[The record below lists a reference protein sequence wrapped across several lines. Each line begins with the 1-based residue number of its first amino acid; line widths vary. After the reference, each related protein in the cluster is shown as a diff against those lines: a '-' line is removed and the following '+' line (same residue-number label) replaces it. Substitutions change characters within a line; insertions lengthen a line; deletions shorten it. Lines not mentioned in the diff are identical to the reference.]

1 MRRPLLVTVTV
12 LGVAASSAACHTT
25 RHPATTTP
33 AMTVTPMSSAACAG
47 SGVRV
52 VSAAPVVVRHDR
64 GEAVARLGLDPASQV
79 LTVTA
84 AKVADPAAKKVGL
97 PAGPRTMWIVVTR
110 DPPRSSTGPAV
121 DVSPGPHTTLR
132 LVDDATFT
140 PAGAFDCGTS

>member
-52 VSAAPVVVRHDR
+52 VSDQNGDASMRP
-64 GEAVARLGLDPASQV
+64 GELPHPACRLGYTSAQV
-79 LTVTA
+79 LGVLGADRA
-84 AKVADPAAKKVGL
+84 ALFNRWMDERRTERPTCEGSADARARREPECGPHGQVVPAAALKHFV
-97 PAGPRTMWIVVTR
+97 
-110 DPPRSSTGPAV
+110 
-121 DVSPGPHTTLR
+121 R
-132 LVDDATFT
+132 LL
-140 PAGAFDCGTS
+140 GRERR